1 MIDFEK
7 LDDIAWAESTVPD
20 GLNAV
25 ELIYYLC
32 IAEIYRGYRS
42 GSVKKADA
50 EKFKKSLRREVR
62 EVLERYAFEIKC
74 WNYAA
79 TRYKAMESALA
90 NYRKNPDAPNADAL
104 ADACYGVLKG
114 VEQCG

>member
-62 EVLERYAFEIKC
+62 EVLDQYAFGIKC
-74 WNYAA
+74 WDAA
-79 TRYKAMESALA
+79 AARHKAMETALV
-90 NYRKNPDAPNADAL
+90 NYRKNPTPSNADAL
-104 ADACYGVLKG
+104 ADACDGVLKK
-114 VEQCG
+114 EE